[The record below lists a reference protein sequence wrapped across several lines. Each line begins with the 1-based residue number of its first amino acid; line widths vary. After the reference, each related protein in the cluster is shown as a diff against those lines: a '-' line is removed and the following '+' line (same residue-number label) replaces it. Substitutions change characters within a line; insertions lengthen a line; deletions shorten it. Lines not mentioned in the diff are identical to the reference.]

1 MGLQHCVGSARGRA
15 LPCRGVLDIVV
26 APREVGTVLQRID
39 MVAMYVRDWPSAL
52 AWYRDKLGFV
62 GAYIEDDHR
71 FAVLALSGGGPV
83 LHLVGDETR
92 EPGHRNRCVPNIA
105 VDDFD
110 ATLADLGA
118 RGVTILS
125 VVDDPDDGYR
135 LARLADLEGNELNIY
150 TAMPSTPA
158 SST

>member
-1 MGLQHCVGSARGRA
+1 
-15 LPCRGVLDIVV
+15 
-26 APREVGTVLQRID
+26 
-39 MVAMYVRDWPSAL
+39 
-52 AWYRDKLGFV
+52 
-62 GAYIEDDHR
+62 
-71 FAVLALSGGGPV
+71 LSGGGPV
-83 LHLVGDETR
+83 LHLVGDATR

-118 RGVTILS
+118 RGVTILN

-150 TAMPSTPA
+150 TTMPSTPA

>member
-1 MGLQHCVGSARGRA
+1 
-15 LPCRGVLDIVV
+15 
-26 APREVGTVLQRID
+26 VLQRID
-39 MVAMYVRDWPSAL
+39 MVAMYVRHWPSAL
-52 AWYRDKLGFV
+52 AWYQDKLGFV
-62 GAYIEDDHR
+62 AAYVEDDHC

-110 ATLADLGA
+110 ATLADLGE
-118 RGVTILS
+118 RGVTIMN
-125 VVDDPDDGYR
+125 VVDDSDDGYR

-150 TAMPSTPA
+150 TTVARPA

>member
-1 MGLQHCVGSARGRA
+1 
-15 LPCRGVLDIVV
+15 
-26 APREVGTVLQRID
+26 
-39 MVAMYVRDWPSAL
+39 VRDWPSAL
-52 AWYRDKLGFV
+52 AWYREKLGFV
-62 GAYIEDDHR
+62 VAYVEDDHR
-71 FAVLALSGGGPV
+71 FAVLALSGGGPA

-110 ATLADLGA
+110 ATLADLAA
-118 RGVTILS
+118 RGVTIVN

-150 TAMPSTPA
+150 TTVARTTA
-158 SST
+158 SPT